1 MTIQDKAELIIKDI
15 KLEKGTNPIQIF
27 KKIAQKVYVSMH
39 GPEHH
44 ILDGASLLVAY
55 KNAGGNIDIED
66 ALEKLMS
73 EGLRMPGAMCGL
85 WGICGAIT
93 SQVHYQQMVHGEII
107 CSLLQRRLV
116 N

>member
-55 KNAGGNIDIED
+55 KNAGGNIDIQN

-73 EGLRMPGAMCGL
+73 ENA
-85 WGICGAIT
+85 WGNVWIMGNMWCNYLNRG
-93 SQVHYQQMVHGEII
+93 SII
-107 CSLLQRRLV
+107 
-116 N
+116 NY

>member
-55 KNAGGNIDIED
+55 GEYVVQLPQSGQYYQ
-66 ALEKLMS
+66 LLM
-73 EGLRMPGAMCGL
+73 G
-85 WGICGAIT
+85 
-93 SQVHYQQMVHGEII
+93 QVHYQQMVHGEII